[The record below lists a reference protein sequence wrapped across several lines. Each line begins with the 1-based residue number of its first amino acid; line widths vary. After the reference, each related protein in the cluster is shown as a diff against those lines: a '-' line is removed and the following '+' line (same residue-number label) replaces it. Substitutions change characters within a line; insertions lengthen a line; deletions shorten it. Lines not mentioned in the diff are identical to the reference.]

1 MIICPVCKRKIRK
14 GYICTECGHDEC
26 QNIENYLS
34 LVKISGTVK
43 TLYEESKAY
52 QDKIT
57 EARLY
62 ALVGD
67 RMSSY
72 ESQIRVMAEEL
83 SQQKIQISEQ
93 KTQISEQK
101 TQLLEQKKQILEQNN
116 QISEQKK
123 RLDKLEESGKLLAA
137 DRAAE
142 VKTSTAAVQS
152 TAVKQSAAMGKAA
165 EKSAVTGKTEIRKK
179 EPWKVG
185 KIVTFGEYM
194 INKKN
199 QKDPIEWMVLDH
211 KNAHEYLLL
220 SRYGL
225 KVKNYTKKSWNDSW
239 ENELF
244 HDWLN
249 KNFYWDVF
257 DRKERNEIGRIFLL
271 SKEEAQS
278 YFKNDGE
285 RKAEPTEYA
294 KDQNVALKC
303 SQDKYGRWW
312 LRDLNPPSR
321 ALFVDAN
328 GHVNENGTAVWMDG
342 IMVRPA
348 MWVTHK
354 D

>member
-43 TLYEESKAY
+43 TLSEESKAY
-52 QDKIT
+52 QDKIA

-72 ESQIRVMAEEL
+72 EAQIRVMAEEI

-101 TQLLEQKKQILEQNN
+101 TQLLEQKKQILEQNS

-137 DRAAE
+137 
-142 VKTSTAAVQS
+142 VQS
-152 TAVKQSAAMGKAA
+152 TAVKQSAAMGNAA
-165 EKSAVTGKTEIRKK
+165 EKFTGAGRLEIRKR

-185 KIVTFGEYM
+185 KIVTFGEYT

-199 QKDPIEWMVLDH
+199 QKDPIEWMVLDYR
-211 KNAHEYLLL
+211 NDQYLLL